1 MPPDSC
7 LGKEGRGGGGGAGVE
22 NALAPHQEAGAAGPT
37 VFRIPAQTCGQ
48 KLGLSG
54 QEGLDLLPFTLLEP
68 SVFWCTSH
76 IMS

>member
-1 MPPDSC
+1 MGW
-7 LGKEGRGGGGGAGVE
+7 GK

-37 VFRIPAQTCGQ
+37 VFGIPAQTCGQ

-54 QEGLDLLPFTLLEP
+54 QEGLGLLLFTLFEP
-68 SVFWCTSH
+68 SMSWCTSQ

>member
-1 MPPDSC
+1 M
-7 LGKEGRGGGGGAGVE
+7 RWE

-54 QEGLDLLPFTLLEP
+54 QEGLGLLPFTLLEP
-68 SVFWCTSH
+68 SVSWWTSQ